1 MKTIRISKFSNPA
14 RGGRMVEMRT
24 AYGRSCVMQPG
35 GLCFETTKEVWM
47 DVGTLMEPIENHVEE
62 QPKSLAHKLM
72 LRRLHAA

>member
-1 MKTIRISKFSNPA
+1 
-14 RGGRMVEMRT
+14 
-24 AYGRSCVMQPG
+24 MQPG